1 VQYRL
6 GQLAVFS
13 ALSNTSRIARL
24 YKASFG
30 RHLSG
35 MEASPT
41 LLPNELTRYAY
52 RARQAAIRLPLV
64 AAHLGLRPFSKRRVV
79 TPTPAEIKALHA
91 QLVALQD
98 RDCENAELGLYPAR
112 LLFDMPVA
120 EYIKQ
125 LPSLATEVV
134 RVLRRSK
141 RRLVR
146 DLPQGID
153 LGAYPDYFRRNFHWQ
168 TDGYFSER
176 SAAVYDIGVEFL
188 FFGTADVMRR
198 QIVPPVT
205 RYLRSRD
212 ATAGPARILD
222 VACGTGSALNQLAL
236 SHPAERYWGLDLSPY
251 YLQHARRRLSHVQ
264 NLSLV
269 SDNAESMPLADA
281 SFDVVTSV
289 FLFHELPARARQNV
303 LAEMRRVLKPGGLLV
318 IEDAAQL
325 SEAADLSAFLRNFA
339 LTMNEPFFADY
350 IATDL
355 AGAMTEAGF
364 DVRSVERAFL
374 SKVVTA
380 TRV

>member
-1 VQYRL
+1 MNSRL
-6 GQLAVFS
+6 G
-13 ALSNTSRIARL
+13 RL
-24 YKASFG
+24 YKAGFG

-35 MEASPT
+35 MEALPT
-41 LLPNELTRYAY
+41 LLPSELTRYAY

-64 AAHLGLRPFSKRRVV
+64 AAHLGLRPFGKRRAAR
-79 TPTPAEIKALHA
+79 PEPAAIKALQT
-91 QLVALQD
+91 QLLALQD

-125 LPSLATEVV
+125 LPSLATEVL
-134 RVLRRSK
+134 RSLRRSK
-141 RRLVR
+141 QRLVR
-146 DLPQGID
+146 DLPEGVD
-153 LGAYPDYFRRNFHWQ
+153 LAAYPDYFRRNFHWQ

-205 RYLRSRD
+205 RYLRERD

-236 SHPAERYWGLDLSPY
+236 AHPAERYWGLDLSPY
-251 YLQHARRRLSHVQ
+251 YLQHAGRRLTHVK

-269 SDNAESMPLADA
+269 TENAECMPLADA

-289 FLFHELPARARQNV
+289 FLFHELPARARKNV

-325 SEAADLSAFLRNFA
+325 SEASDLRVFLENFA
-339 LTMNEPFFADY
+339 ASMNEPFFADY
-350 IATDL
+350 IASDL
-355 AGAMTEAGF
+355 ACGMTEAGF
-364 DVRSVERAFL
+364 SVRAVERCFL

-380 TRV
+380 IAKVS

>member
-1 VQYRL
+1 MFQ
-6 GQLAVFS
+6 
-13 ALSNTSRIARL
+13 ALSKFPIARL
-24 YKASFG
+24 YKAGFR

-64 AAHLGLRPFSKRRVV
+64 AAHLGLRPFAKRRAVL
-79 TPTPAEIKALHA
+79 PKPEEIKALQT
-91 QLVALQD
+91 QLAALQD

-134 RVLRRSK
+134 RSLRRSK

-146 DLPQGID
+146 DLPEGID
-153 LGAYPDYFRRNFHWQ
+153 LAAYPDYFRRNFHWQ

-205 RYLRSRD
+205 RYLRTRD
-212 ATAGPARILD
+212 AAAGPARILD
-222 VACGTGSALNQLAL
+222 VACGTGSAINQLAL

-251 YLQHARRRLSHVQ
+251 YLQHAGRRLGHVQ

-269 SDNAESMPLADA
+269 TENAEHMPLADA

-289 FLFHELPARARQNV
+289 FLFHELPARARANV

-325 SEAADLSAFLRNFA
+325 SEAADLRSFLENFA

-350 IATDL
+350 IASDL
-355 AGAMTEAGF
+355 SAAIAGAGF
-364 DVRSVERAFL
+364 SVQSVERCFL

-380 TRV
+380 TPR

>member
-1 VQYRL
+1 MFQ
-6 GQLAVFS
+6 
-13 ALSNTSRIARL
+13 ALSKKSPWARL
-24 YKASFG
+24 YNAGLG

-64 AAHLGLRPFSKRRVV
+64 AAHLGLRPFGKRRAVV
-79 TPTPAEIKALHA
+79 PQPAEIKALHE
-91 QLVALQD
+91 QLSALQD

-134 RVLRRSK
+134 RSLRRSRQ
-141 RRLVR
+141 RRVR
-146 DLPQGID
+146 DLPDSID
-153 LGAYPDYFRRNFHWQ
+153 LAAYPDYFRRNFHWQ

-176 SAAVYDIGVEFL
+176 SAAVYDVGVEFL

-205 RYLRSRD
+205 RYLRARNAPPGS
-212 ATAGPARILD
+212 ARILD

-236 SHPAERYWGLDLSPY
+236 THPAERYWGLDLSPY
-251 YLQHARRRLSHVQ
+251 YLQHAGRRLSHVQ

-269 SDNAESMPLADA
+269 SENAECMPLADA

-289 FLFHELPARARQNV
+289 FLFHELPARARKNV

-325 SEAADLSAFLRNFA
+325 SEASDLRSFLENFA
-339 LTMNEPFFADY
+339 VTMNEPFFADY
-350 IATDL
+350 IANDL
-355 AGAMTEAGF
+355 AQAMTEAGF
-364 DVRSVERAFL
+364 EVHSVERCFL

-380 TRV
+380 SVARA

>member
-1 VQYRL
+1 MQYCL
-6 GQLAVFS
+6 GELALFQ
-13 ALSNTSRIARL
+13 ALSNTRRPARL

-30 RHLSG
+30 RHLSK

-64 AAHLGLRPFSKRRVV
+64 AAHLGLRPFGKRRAVR
-79 TPTPAEIKALHA
+79 PDPADIKALQT
-91 QLVALQD
+91 QLTALQD

-125 LPSLATEVV
+125 LPSLATEVL
-134 RVLRRSK
+134 RSLRRSN

-146 DLPQGID
+146 DLPEGVD
-153 LGAYPDYFRRNFHWQ
+153 LASYPDYFRRNFHWQ

-205 RYLRSRD
+205 RFLRERG
-212 ATAGPARILD
+212 AGAGPARILD

-236 SHPAERYWGLDLSPY
+236 AHPDEKYWGLDLSPY
-251 YLQHARRRLSHVQ
+251 YLQHAGRRLAHVKD
-264 NLSLV
+264 LSLV
-269 SDNAESMPLADA
+269 SENAECMPLADA

-289 FLFHELPARARQNV
+289 FLFHELPARARKNV

-325 SEAADLSAFLRNFA
+325 SEAEDLRVFLQNFA
-339 LTMNEPFFADY
+339 ATMNEPFFANY
-350 IATDL
+350 IESDL
-355 AGAMTEAGF
+355 AEAMTAAGF
-364 DVRSVERAFL
+364 DVRTVERCFL

-380 TRV
+380 KAI

>member
-1 VQYRL
+1 MFQ
-6 GQLAVFS
+6 
-13 ALSNTSRIARL
+13 ALSKSARLAHL
-24 YKASFG
+24 YKAGFG

-35 MEASPT
+35 MEAAPT

-64 AAHLGLRPFSKRRVV
+64 AAHLGLRPFGKRRAVV
-79 TPTPAEIKALHA
+79 PRPSEIKALQS
-91 QLVALQD
+91 QLLALQD

-120 EYIKQ
+120 EYLKQ

-134 RVLRRSK
+134 RSLRRSK
-141 RRLVR
+141 QRLVR
-146 DLPQGID
+146 DLPED
-153 LGAYPDYFRRNFHWQ
+153 VNLAAYPDYFRRNFHWQ
-168 TDGYFSER
+168 TDGYLSER
-176 SAAVYDIGVEFL
+176 SAAVYDVGVEFL

-205 RYLRSRD
+205 RYLRARG
-212 ATAGPARILD
+212 TAAGSARILD

-236 SHPAERYWGLDLSPY
+236 AHPAERYWGLDLSPY
-251 YLQHARRRLSHVQ
+251 YLQHARRRLGHVQ

-269 SDNAESMPLADA
+269 TENAECMPLADA

-289 FLFHELPARARQNV
+289 FLFHELPARARRNV
-303 LAEMRRVLKPGGLLV
+303 LSEMRRVLKPGGLLV

-325 SEAADLSAFLRNFA
+325 SEAQDLRSFLENFA

-350 IATDL
+350 IENDL
-355 AGAMTEAGF
+355 ASAIAEAGF
-364 DVRSVERAFL
+364 AVRSVERCFL

-380 TRV
+380 SLP